1 MNSPS
6 SSSSALWAGAAA
18 RNITP
23 RNSQFLFG
31 YPHVPRMST
40 GTHDPL
46 LASAIYVR
54 SGDEQILLI
63 SADLIFVT
71 RHLTHEIR
79 RRIAAQ
85 TGMPR
90 HAILLAAT
98 HTHSGPIITPMAS
111 NAHDPIVPPPDPA
124 YLAYFI
130 DQTVAAGCAA
140 IASAEPAELGSAVT
154 KVTGIGSN
162 RHDPADVS
170 DPEVPVLVLRSIA
183 SGRILGCAMI
193 CAMHTTVLHEDSTL
207 YSGDFAGFA
216 RRHLQQTLLP
226 MDCPVLF
233 FQGAS
238 GNQSPRH
245 AVKANTLA
253 EADRLGRILSGAVAR
268 TIDQMSFTKTLNLRT
283 ASTTI
288 SLKPRNFPSAADAT
302 QGLAAA
308 QARLESLRAAQAP
321 RTAVRTAECDLFGAE
336 EAVTLARMEAS
347 GELGRWRDT
356 VTPAE
361 IQAFQIGAFQWVA
374 WPGEFYVE
382 YALEVKRAIPG
393 SQVITLAN
401 GELQGY
407 IVTPAAVAAGRYEA
421 GNAVFSAENG
431 ATFVSTS
438 LTLLKDFA

>member
-6 SSSSALWAGAAA
+6 ASSAALWAGAAA

-79 RRIAAQ
+79 QRIAAQ

-268 TIDQMSFTKTLNLRT
+268 TIDQISFTKTLNLR
-283 ASTTI
+283 AVSTTI
-288 SLKPRNFPSAADAT
+288 SLKPRTFPSAADAT

-321 RTAVRTAECDLFGAE
+321 RTTVRTAVCDLFGAE

-347 GELGRWRDT
+347 GELARWRDA